1 MAASTARQQRTAGEP
16 PAPEPGTFDK
26 APPRALLIGVAA
38 GLAALLLVGT
48 GLVAW
53 RKLGKRPPPAVA
65 VETLALAQADAD
77 KDTLA
82 SIASAE
88 AKVREA
94 LEVAGPRARFPQ
106 ATATLARIQIQWA
119 DALADEATQLGDKNA
134 GDPRVPQLQTQAKA
148 RLKSVF
154 DLLSPALKV
163 NKESPDLQLAFAD
176 YYRAQRLTSSMNRYL
191 ANVKDDP
198 RANLIQGMA
207 SSREEEA
214 AEKAVPKLQAA
225 VAGTP
230 RSARAHY
237 RLALAYLLAKDEASA
252 RAEIQETLR
261 LSPQHERARALAEQL
276 GPASTAG
283 QK

>member
-1 MAASTARQQRTAGEP
+1 
-16 PAPEPGTFDK
+16 
-26 APPRALLIGVAA
+26 V
-38 GLAALLLVGT
+38 ALLLVGS

-65 VETLALAQADAD
+65 VEALASAQADAD

-88 AKVREA
+88 GKARDA
-94 LEVAGPRARFPQ
+94 IEVAGPRARFPQ

-119 DALADEATQLGDKNA
+119 DALADEAAQIGDKNA

-148 RLKSVF
+148 RLKSAF

-198 RANLIQGMA
+198 RAALIQGMA
-207 SSREEEA
+207 SSHEEEGA
-214 AEKAVPKLQAA
+214 QKAIAKLQVA
-225 VAGTP
+225 VAATP
-230 RSARAHY
+230 QSARARY
-237 RLALAYLLAKDEASA
+237 RLALAYLTSKDEAGA
-252 RAEIQETLR
+252 RAELKETLR